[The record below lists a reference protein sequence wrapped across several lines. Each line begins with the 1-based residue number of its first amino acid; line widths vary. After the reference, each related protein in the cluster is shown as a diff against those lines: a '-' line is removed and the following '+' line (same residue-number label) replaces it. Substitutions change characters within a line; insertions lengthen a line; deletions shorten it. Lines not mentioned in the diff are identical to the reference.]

1 MNYRTD
7 VTDVLP
13 LFAVI
18 HLFDVQ
24 VLDGFQWGD
33 CQFVHG
39 IKMSLERL
47 LIYVD
52 DYWRSL
58 GKH

>member
-1 MNYRTD
+1 MNYRID

-24 VLDGFQWGD
+24 VLDGFQWRD
-33 CQFVHG
+33 CQFVHVV
-39 IKMSLERL
+39 KMSLERL
-47 LIYVD
+47 LICVD